1 MCILLL
7 LLSVKRPRSL
17 WNFFMFNTHTHT
29 QDNRAAISLSTTS
42 RCVCLSIP
50 FGYMGNDGDH
60 RRWQGKRR
68 NTNETAQEEEQQE
81 PKTECKVSVE
91 GHVRAMSKGVYE
103 ERETYSASNKKRKEK
118 KKVSGWLL
126 RSNAGAPFFYMC
138 QWICLI
144 SGSRSSGFFWEG
156 RRDSRRILRRWK
168 CVDDL
173 LLHFQCVWWRPR

>member
-1 MCILLL
+1 MCIL

-17 WNFFMFNTHTHT
+17 WNFLMFNTHT

-50 FGYMGNDGDH
+50 FGCL
-60 RRWQGKRR
+60 GKRWR
-68 NTNETAQEEEQQE
+68 SPEMTRKEEKHHKWNRARRRTTTRTQNRMQSCRTRDTLE
-81 PKTECKVSVE
+81 PCLKVSMKNGKLYSV
-91 GHVRAMSKGVYE
+91 SFFLKKG
-103 ERETYSASNKKRKEK
+103 ER

-126 RSNAGAPFFYMC
+126 RSNAGAPFFSYMSHFG
-138 QWICLI
+138 ITLVRFLLGGGN
-144 SGSRSSGFFWEG
+144 SG
-156 RRDSRRILRRWK
+156 RILRWWK